1 MELYLEHVLK
11 FNPFS
16 LLIKYFIEFEF
27 NNAYQRLFE
36 DIILLLINKNTPEK
50 LLKSFFID
58 NEFIDKFV
66 DFTVNKNYF
75 KFK

>member
-1 MELYLEHVLK
+1 LELYLEHVLK